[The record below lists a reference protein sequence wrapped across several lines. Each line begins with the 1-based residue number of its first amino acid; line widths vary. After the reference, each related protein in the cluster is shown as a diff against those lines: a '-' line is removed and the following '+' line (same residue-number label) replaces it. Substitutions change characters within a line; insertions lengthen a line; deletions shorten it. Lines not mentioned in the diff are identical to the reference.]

1 MKFKLLTLGFLS
13 ICFAITSLTASAQC
27 SASDP
32 NSHEIENATNQVISY
47 KVWIADGSNPCG
59 AVYKV
64 SGTVNACSAKCIIPN
79 NSTDM
84 VVAVEINANSTYY
97 ADGLACQITPAGST
111 TAQPICTSGSLPVT
125 ITFHA
130 TGQTTTLEP

>member
-13 ICFAITSLTASAQC
+13 LCFALTSLTASAQC
-27 SASDP
+27 SAGDP

-47 KVWIADGSNPCG
+47 KVWIADGSSPCG

-64 SGTVNACSAKCIIPN
+64 SGTINACSAKCIIPN

-97 ADGLACQITPAGST
+97 ADGLACQIVPAGST

-125 ITFHA
+125 ISFNGPVAGTTF
-130 TGQTTTLEP
+130 EP